1 MSLERLLHPLS
12 PPRFFD
18 EHWEKKP
25 LVIKGVPG
33 RFSDL
38 FSSRDVGR
46 LLAYRPP
53 RSIDGLLLIKEGRHR
68 NENWMT
74 PDGLPRIDKV
84 RAAWREGYT
93 LVINRMEHVWEPIGR
108 FGSTLE
114 EQLHHPVGIN
124 LYITPARAQGFHAH
138 FDVMDGFILQLEGSK
153 VWQVRGPQVELPM
166 SDEHTSTPPDNLPPL
181 LLEQKLESGDILYI
195 PRGFV
200 HEAKTAD
207 TASVHLT
214 VGIQPVTWSNL
225 FEAALS
231 AVRSD
236 RRLRQALPPR
246 FLDGQPGMAEL
257 FQALLVELPRSLEL
271 GGALAQLAE
280 RLIVQKPPPPLEEL
294 LVDTVEPGND
304 AILGRREGMVFRVL
318 EGPGYAALQ
327 YSGGKLVGPAKIG
340 PALRHVTQN
349 TLVPVRSLPGLSQK
363 EQCVLAGRL
372 VRNGILIVQ
381 EAP

>member
-1 MSLERLLHPLS
+1 M
-12 PPRFFD
+12 
-18 EHWEKKP
+18 
-25 LVIKGVPG
+25 
-33 RFSDL
+33 
-38 FSSRDVGR
+38 
-46 LLAYRPP
+46 
-53 RSIDGLLLIKEGRHR
+53 
-68 NENWMT
+68 
-74 PDGLPRIDKV
+74 
-84 RAAWREGYT
+84 
-93 LVINRMEHVWEPIGR
+93 
-108 FGSTLE
+108 
-114 EQLHHPVGIN
+114 
-124 LYITPARAQGFHAH
+124 
-138 FDVMDGFILQLEGSK
+138 
-153 VWQVRGPQVELPM
+153 
-166 SDEHTSTPPDNLPPL
+166 
-181 LLEQKLESGDILYI
+181 

-372 VRNGILIVQ
+372 VRNGILVVQ